1 METPKFMR
9 NLEGRIRETD
19 CNRDGFRT
27 SGDLT
32 VLILACPSAPL
43 PSLGVR
49 RHLLGVLAKRVA
61 IGYGPSYRRF
71 LIVFKLIGKV

>member
-19 CNRDGFRT
+19 CNGEGFRN

-32 VLILACPSAPL
+32 VLIVGLPLAPSFA
-43 PSLGVR
+43 VR
-49 RHLLGVLAKRVA
+49 RHLPGVLAK
-61 IGYGPSYRRF
+61 G
-71 LIVFKLIGKV
+71 